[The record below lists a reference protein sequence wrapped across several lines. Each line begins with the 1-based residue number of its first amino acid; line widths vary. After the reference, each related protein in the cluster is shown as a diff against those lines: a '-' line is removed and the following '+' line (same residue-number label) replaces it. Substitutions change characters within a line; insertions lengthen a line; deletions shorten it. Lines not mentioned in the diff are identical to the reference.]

1 VLTGGELTS
10 GDLTGGEL
18 TGIVSRI
25 ERTLAGVERI
35 GALVASIAADA
46 DAGGRALCREDIG
59 PIRLLATELLREH
72 PGFIAGAGA
81 VLAPGVL
88 ADAPQW
94 LEWWWAET
102 PATVQRLRVDLDPAS
117 ADYSDYTTTEWY
129 RTPERRGRWS
139 IIGPYV
145 DYICTH
151 QYTFTLSAPV
161 RCAGRFIGVA
171 GADILAAQ
179 VERLALPALHAQ
191 DTDAVLVSAA
201 GRVIASTAAAV
212 TPGMIA
218 PPGQV
223 IADLGT
229 LPWQV
234 RSLTERPR
242 RLCAGPGLFAGQRQS
257 MVPRHSPALPGATE
271 APEILFRCKSIALLS
286 WLESLLRNV
295 RAAGVRPGS
304 ASGGAGCVRRLCG
317 G

>member
-1 VLTGGELTS
+1 MLTGAELTS
-10 GDLTGGEL
+10 
-18 TGIVSRI
+18 IVSRI
-25 ERTLAGVERI
+25 ERILSGVERI
-35 GALVASIAADA
+35 SALVASIATDA
-46 DAGGRALCREDIG
+46 DVHGRALCREDIG
-59 PIRLLATELLREH
+59 PIRLLAAELLRDH

-129 RTPERRGRWS
+129 RTPERSGRWS

-191 DTDAVLVSAA
+191 ATDAVLVSAA
-201 GRVIASTAAAV
+201 GRVIASTAAAI

-218 PPGQV
+218 PPGRI

-234 RSLTERPR
+234 RELATPLRRKGGASGLVTLT
-242 RLCAGPGLFAGQRQS
+242 
-257 MVPRHSPALPGATE
+257 GATV
-271 APEILFRCKSIALLS
+271 AWPLQYGLVSTAI
-286 WLESLLRNV
+286 
-295 RAAGVRPGS
+295 
-304 ASGGAGCVRRLCG
+304 GGAGAVALYAVCARRRFPSCLAK
-317 G
+317 